1 LGPSLGL
8 RLAGLAIVG
17 ILGVSGAPA
26 ANAQQAQAIAPA
38 DPSGP
43 RIMVVDI
50 QWVQQE
56 SAAARGIQ
64 QALERR
70 RETFQREIASQEDRL
85 RTAEQELARQR
96 GQLPTE
102 AFAQRRREFEQQ
114 VIDGQ
119 RQVQER
125 SRTLEQGLNE
135 AMRVVQ
141 TNVMQ
146 IVAEVALERGANIV
160 LAKHQVLIFDRSLD
174 VTQTV
179 LERLNR
185 RLPEVVVNIAAP

>member
-1 LGPSLGL
+1 LP
-8 RLAGLAIVG
+8 
-17 ILGVSGAPA
+17 GAPVEA
-26 ANAQQAQAIAPA
+26 
-38 DPSGP
+38 SGP
-43 RIMVVDI
+43 RIIVVDI

-56 SAAARGIQ
+56 SLAARGIQ
-64 QALERR
+64 QALERQ
-70 RETFQREIASQEDRL
+70 RETFQREIAGQEDRL
-85 RTAEQELARQR
+85 RSAEQELARQR
-96 GQLPTE
+96 AQLPND

-114 VIDGQ
+114 VLDGQ

-125 SRTLEQGLNE
+125 SRVLEQALSD

-160 LAKHQVLIFDRSLD
+160 LAKHQVLIFDRTLD

-179 LERLNR
+179 LDRLNR
-185 RLPEVVVNIAAP
+185 RLPDVPVNMPAP

>member
-1 LGPSLGL
+1 M
-8 RLAGLAIVG
+8 LA
-17 ILGVSGAPA
+17 A
-26 ANAQQAQAIAPA
+26 AALPTPVLVAQTLPIAPA
-38 DPSGP
+38 DAGGP
-43 RIMVVDI
+43 RIIVVDI

-56 SAAARGIQ
+56 SLAARGVQ
-64 QALERR
+64 QALERQ
-70 RETFQREIASQEDRL
+70 RETFQREMAGQEERL
-85 RTAEQELARQR
+85 RNAEQEIARQR
-96 GQLPTE
+96 TQLPSE
-102 AFAQRRREFEQQ
+102 AFALRRREFEQQ
-114 VIDGQ
+114 VIEGQ

-125 SRTLEQGLNE
+125 SRVLEQAMSD

-185 RLPEVVVNIAAP
+185 RLPDVTVNMPGP